1 MKAVLD
7 PRQFG
12 RGEPESGERPVNTR
26 PGERS
31 ATDGGAGIMRHGW
44 LIQVTISG

>member
-1 MKAVLD
+1 MNAVLD

-12 RGEPESGERPVNTR
+12 RGERESGECPVN
-26 PGERS
+26 PGARS

>member
-1 MKAVLD
+1 MNAVLD

-12 RGEPESGERPVNTR
+12 KGEPEWGECPAN

-31 ATDGGAGIMRHGW
+31 ATDGGAGIMRQGW